1 MSSITYSSESG
12 DIIIFDP
19 ETYLVILKA
28 CLQEFF
34 GKSDTAA
41 SDIIGKSGHLNME
54 NFPPKDFNQM
64 ALLDHLTIFDFAYNM
79 LRDLEDPALGSYEI
93 LPMDT
98 YLDWEDDFIQKHDL
112 NPDYILYEGD
122 DEDEEEED

>member
-1 MSSITYSSESG
+1 MSSITYSNESG
-12 DIIIFDP
+12 DIILFDP
-19 ETYLVILKA
+19 ETYLAILKA

-34 GKSDTAA
+34 GKSEESA
-41 SDIIGKSGHLNME
+41 SDIIGQSGHLSLE

-79 LRDLEDPALGSYEI
+79 LRDLPDPSLSSYAV

-98 YLDWEDDFIQKHDL
+98 YLDWEEDFIQKNEL
-112 NPDYILYEGD
+112 NPDYILYEGE
-122 DEDEEEED
+122 DEDEGEED